1 VAGAPRIVAH
11 LSCAAYRR
19 GDALQREPGVTWP
32 RLPLMAWV
40 FMSIPSGL
48 RDFMGIGVL
57 WSKDEDQ
64 CLRSLA
70 QSGLA
75 IRQIAL
81 RMNRSDAAIRKHA
94 AKLKIG
100 IAGGRNVMATVE
112 RLAGLG
118 LKGKSK

>member
-1 VAGAPRIVAH
+1 
-11 LSCAAYRR
+11 
-19 GDALQREPGVTWP
+19 
-32 RLPLMAWV
+32 MAWV